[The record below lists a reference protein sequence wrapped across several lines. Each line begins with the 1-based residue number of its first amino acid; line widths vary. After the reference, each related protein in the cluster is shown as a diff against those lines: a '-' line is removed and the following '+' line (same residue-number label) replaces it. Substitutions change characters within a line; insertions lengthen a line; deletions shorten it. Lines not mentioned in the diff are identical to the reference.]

1 MMTKLSTVALIA
13 ALLSA
18 CSSPQQTNHA
28 ITISPA
34 IARVPSP
41 IPERLS
47 TPAKQITEVP
57 HADALGAKSQS
68 KVSITQGQTK
78 PPIDTTIGK
87 TSPTKIRDTW
97 AEIVAHQA
105 FAHQVSHSRMGKYL
119 LRYTNKPKH
128 FNRLTKRATP
138 YLPYIVT
145 QLEQQQMPP
154 ELALLPFIE
163 SGYNPFAYSSSG
175 AAGLWQFI
183 PSTADH
189 LKMKR
194 NWWYDGRRD
203 IVISTKAALQYLS
216 YLHKR
221 FSGDWLLALAAYNGG
236 EGTVSRAI
244 RKNRSKGMA
253 INYWSLDLPSETQ
266 AYVPHF
272 LAFAHIVSNPEK
284 YGLKLS
290 NLSPEISFTSVL
302 LDQQI
307 DLQQVA
313 RLADIDTE
321 ILYQLNPGLLRWAS
335 PPSGPFNILLP
346 VNATEVFNTRIASLP
361 RHSWLSTRH
370 HIVQLG
376 DTLSE
381 IAQRYQV
388 PMAAIVTMNK
398 LKSFNI
404 IDGQLLK
411 IPTAAN
417 HRKSISAAHLS
428 GSANGQSDH
437 RVRKGDTLSG
447 IANKYQVSVNN
458 LLKWNPWSRSKVLQ
472 PGQKLIIK

>member
-1 MMTKLSTVALIA
+1 M
-13 ALLSA
+13 
-18 CSSPQQTNHA
+18 
-28 ITISPA
+28 
-34 IARVPSP
+34 
-41 IPERLS
+41 
-47 TPAKQITEVP
+47 
-57 HADALGAKSQS
+57 
-68 KVSITQGQTK
+68 
-78 PPIDTTIGK
+78 
-87 TSPTKIRDTW
+87 
-97 AEIVAHQA
+97 
-105 FAHQVSHSRMGKYL
+105 
-119 LRYTNKPKH
+119 
-128 FNRLTKRATP
+128 
-138 YLPYIVT
+138 
-145 QLEQQQMPP
+145 
-154 ELALLPFIE
+154 
-163 SGYNPFAYSSSG
+163 
-175 AAGLWQFI
+175 
-183 PSTADH
+183 
-189 LKMKR
+189 
-194 NWWYDGRRD
+194 
-203 IVISTKAALQYLS
+203 
-216 YLHKR
+216 
-221 FSGDWLLALAAYNGG
+221 
-236 EGTVSRAI
+236 SRAI

>member
-1 MMTKLSTVALIA
+1 MMTKFSTVALLV

-18 CSSPQQTNHA
+18 CSSQQQTIHA
-28 ITISPA
+28 KLSAPVKQVVDEASP
-34 IARVPSP
+34 S
-41 IPERLS
+41 
-47 TPAKQITEVP
+47 
-57 HADALGAKSQS
+57 DAPGAKSQNKIS
-68 KVSITQGQTK
+68 IGPGEIKSPMRSDTTKISTAKVSDI
-78 PPIDTTIGK
+78 
-87 TSPTKIRDTW
+87 W
-97 AEIVAHQA
+97 AEIAVHQA
-105 FAHQVSHSRMGKYL
+105 FAHQVSHPRMGKYL
-119 LRYTNKPKH
+119 ARYTNKPKH
-128 FNRLTKRATP
+128 FNRLTKPATL
-138 YLPYIVT
+138 YLPYVVT
-145 QLEQQQMPP
+145 QLKQQQMPP

-203 IVISTKAALQYLS
+203 IVISTEAALQYLS

-244 RKNRSKGMA
+244 RKNRSKGKA
-253 INYWSLDLPSETQ
+253 IDYWSLELAPETQ

-272 LAFAHIVSNPEK
+272 LAFAQIVSNPEK

-290 NLSPEISFTSVL
+290 NLSPEISFTPVL

-313 RLADIDTE
+313 RLADIDAE
-321 ILYQLNPGLLRWAS
+321 MVYQLNPGFLRWAS

-346 VNATEVFNTRIASLP
+346 VKASEVFNTRIASLP
-361 RHSWLSTRH
+361 RNNWLSTRH

-388 PMAAIVTMNK
+388 PMAAIVSMNK
-398 LKSFNI
+398 LKSSNI

-411 IPTAAN
+411 IPTDAN
-417 HRKSISAAHLS
+417 HRKSRSTVHLATSAS
-428 GSANGQSDH
+428 GQSGH
-437 RVRKGDTLSG
+437 RVRKGETLYG

-458 LLKWNPWSRSKVLQ
+458 LLRWNPWSRSKMLQ
-472 PGQKLIIK
+472 PGQQLIIK